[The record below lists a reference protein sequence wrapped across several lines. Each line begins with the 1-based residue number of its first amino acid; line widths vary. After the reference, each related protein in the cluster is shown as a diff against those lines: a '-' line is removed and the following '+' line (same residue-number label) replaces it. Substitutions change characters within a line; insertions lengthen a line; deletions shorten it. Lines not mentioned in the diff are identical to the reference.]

1 MQFRRFIPRLRLHG
15 LNTDAVYRVNS
26 GKGVS
31 ERALMQIG
39 IEIVLTSD
47 WDIVLLNIKQQSM
60 ENGEKI

>member
-1 MQFRRFIPRLRLHG
+1 MQFRRLIPRLRLHG
-15 LNTDAVYRVNS
+15 LNPDAVYRVNG

-39 IEIVLTSD
+39 IEIVLTSE